1 MTDNFKKWVINMKF
15 RRYQYQKNRNI
26 ILLIGLI
33 FTIAFITLV
42 VYAIVQFF
50 STEREV
56 EKVVEQFYQYE
67 QNGDFSN
74 SWEMFHSSMKNRFD
88 KSDYIQD
95 RAHVFL
101 EHFGV
106 NTFDFTISEPV
117 KIENYQMTTELA
129 NTQTVYRLIV
139 TYIYQSKYGYLEIDQ
154 PVILAE
160 EDQEWRILWE
170 YEE

>member
-1 MTDNFKKWVINMKF
+1 MKF
-15 RRYQYQKNRNI
+15 RRSNFRRNSKI
-26 ILLIGLI
+26 IWLLGAI
-33 FTIAFITLV
+33 FSLVFVTFII
-42 VYAIVQFF
+42 YAITYFF

-56 EKVVEQFYQYE
+56 EKVATQFYEYE
-67 QNGDFSN
+67 QKGDFSN

-101 EHFGV
+101 NHFGV
-106 NTFDFTISEPV
+106 DTFDFTLSEPV
-117 KIENYQMTTELA
+117 KIENYQLNTNLA
-129 NTQTVYRLIV
+129 NTQTVYRLTA

-154 PVILAE
+154 TVLLAE
-160 EDQEWRILWE
+160 EDQEWRILWK

>member
-1 MTDNFKKWVINMKF
+1 MKI
-15 RRYQYQKNRNI
+15 RRYNIRKNRQII
-26 ILLIGLI
+26 ILLGLI
-33 FTIAFITLV
+33 FSLALVALV
-42 VYAIVQFF
+42 VFSIMHFF

-56 EKVVEQFYQYE
+56 EKVAVQFYEYE

-106 NTFDFTISEPV
+106 KTFDFTLSDPV
-117 KIENYQMTTELA
+117 KIENYKLNTNLA
-129 NTQTVYRLIV
+129 NTQTVYRIVV

-154 PVILAE
+154 PIILTE
-160 EDQEWRILWE
+160 EDREWRILWE

>member
-1 MTDNFKKWVINMKF
+1 MKF
-15 RRYQYQKNRNI
+15 RRYNFRRNQKI
-26 ILLIGLI
+26 ILFLGLI
-33 FTIAFITLV
+33 FSLAFITLV
-42 VYAIVQFF
+42 VLAIIYLF

-56 EKVVEQFYQYE
+56 EKVATQFYEYE

-74 SWEMFHSSMKNRFD
+74 SWEMFHSSMKNKFD

-101 EHFGV
+101 NHFGV
-106 NTFDFTISEPV
+106 DTFDFTLSDPE
-117 KIENYQMTTELA
+117 KTENYQLNTNLA
-129 NTQTVYRLIV
+129 NTQTVYQLTA

-160 EDQEWRILWE
+160 EDQEWRILWK